1 MGAFEAKTA
10 AVDKLK
16 ASFRGNKDVSKD
28 DQKTQIKDLEKAM
41 DKRRREGAKK
51 LKAKVSEVAGDDD
64 LKLTQKLEQLK
75 EGSETC
81 QQIKNLMEQLW
92 SDE

>member
-28 DQKTQIKDLEKAM
+28 DQKT
-41 DKRRREGAKK
+41 
-51 LKAKVSEVAGDDD
+51 
-64 LKLTQKLEQLK
+64 
-75 EGSETC
+75 
-81 QQIKNLMEQLW
+81 
-92 SDE
+92 

>member
-1 MGAFEAKTA
+1 MGAFETKTA
-10 AVDKLK
+10 VVDKLK

-41 DKRRREGAKK
+41 DKRRRDGAKK
-51 LKAKVSEVAGDDD
+51 LKAKVSEVAADDD

-75 EGSETC
+75 EGSQIC
-81 QQIKNLMEQLW
+81 LQIKDLMEQLW
-92 SDE
+92 SGE